1 MGMRINTNTQ
11 SLAAQRNLGVN
22 THAQNK
28 SLEKLASGSRIVR
41 SSDDAAGLAIS
52 DKMRAD
58 IRSIRQDARNA
69 QDAVSMIQVAEGGMN
84 ETANILIRFRE
95 LSIQAASD
103 TVTDRERGFIDKEVQ
118 QLSQEVDRIAKS
130 TTFNGR
136 KLLSGEGELMEI
148 QIGQNND
155 PELDL
160 FNYDTSSVNAT
171 AERLGVAGISVAT
184 KEQAQSNLDAIDL
197 AIGTLAENRAH
208 VGAMQNRLEA
218 TINNLNIY
226 DENLSA
232 ANSRIRDADFALET
246 SELTKNNV
254 LRSSS
259 TAVLSQANQNTQ
271 LALQLLS

>member
-155 PELDL
+155 PELDR